1 MNQGRQFFILFAVVA
16 GALLSTGCVS
26 YLHSLLPPAAYPE
39 IRLQPGAALPA
50 IPDYTFEFE
59 DFTVTLSSPADP
71 EVIAGARAA
80 KKEVR
85 MYDTSFDDE
94 EWRAGLYSALA
105 TDPAQD
111 RFFEDLTN
119 EFQAI
124 RNLHNLNSDEYL
136 ELIAVFVQSIPYKSQ
151 NLSSPKY
158 PIETYGDREGDCDD
172 KSLLLAGLL
181 AHEGY
186 KVALLYFGPEQ
197 HMAVGVACPEKGYR
211 DTGYAFIE
219 TTRVSLVGTG
229 PDSLA
234 GDITIAS
241 DPLVIPIGDRT
252 LGYTRCN
259 ETIAIYAE
267 LTDLSARLEEI
278 RKDLGERES
287 SLMSGRSDLED
298 MDLALG
304 EMESIGNYSGYNRMV
319 SEYNKKVWDY
329 NQDLDIYN
337 NISEEYAR
345 LAERYNYII
354 AHEHDRAGT
363 YHLLFGA
370 VSGDVND

>member
-1 MNQGRQFFILFAVVA
+1 MTPRQQWILLFAVVA
-16 GALLSTGCVS
+16 GALVSTGCVS

-39 IRLQPGAALPA
+39 IRLHPGATLPA
-50 IPDYTFEFE
+50 IPEYTFEFQ
-59 DFTVTLSSPADP
+59 DFNVTLSSQVDP
-71 EVIAGARAA
+71 EVFAGARAA

-85 MYDTSFDDE
+85 IYDTSIDDDE
-94 EWRAGLYSALA
+94 WRSGLYRAMT

-119 EFQAI
+119 EFREI
-124 RNLHNLNSDEYL
+124 RTLHNLNSDEYL
-136 ELIAVFVQSIPYKSQ
+136 ELMAVFVQSIPYKSQ

-158 PIETYGDREGDCDD
+158 PVETYGDREGDCDD
-172 KSLLLAGLL
+172 KSMLLAGLL

-186 KVALLYFGPEQ
+186 RVVLFYFGPEQ

-211 DTGYAFIE
+211 ETGYASIE

-229 PDSLA
+229 SDSLA
-234 GDITIAS
+234 GNIILAS
-241 DPLVIPIGDRT
+241 DPLVIPIGGGT

-259 ETIAIYAE
+259 ETFAIYAE
-267 LTDLSARLEEI
+267 LTDLSTRLEEM

-287 SLMSGRSDLED
+287 ALLSRKSDLEH
-298 MDLALG
+298 MDQAIERTG
-304 EMESIGNYSGYNRMV
+304 TTGDYSGYNRLV
-319 SEYNKKVWDY
+319 SEYNKKVRDY
-329 NQDLDIYN
+329 NQELDTYN
-337 NISEEYAR
+337 ELLEAYDR

-363 YHLLFGA
+363 YHTLFGA
-370 VSGDVND
+370 IS